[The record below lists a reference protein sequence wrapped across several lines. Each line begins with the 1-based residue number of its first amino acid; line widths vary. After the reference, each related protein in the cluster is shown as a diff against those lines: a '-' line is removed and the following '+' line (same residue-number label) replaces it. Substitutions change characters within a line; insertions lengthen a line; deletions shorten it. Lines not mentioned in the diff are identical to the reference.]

1 MDYSKLSKQQG
12 KISKFMLMLIVG
24 GIAFGAYTAKKKGMF
39 KTSSIATSIPTS
51 IASFKSMVSMEPS
64 NDEYIGYGVQLMAT
78 RQLDQAKELMNDFAS
93 DGYSAFVLSSS
104 AKGRTYYKVRLGPYA
119 HRSEALAI
127 KDKVVRR
134 YPKSPYVKSSLVIY
148 KPE

>member
-1 MDYSKLSKQQG
+1 MKHSKQAGRISKL
-12 KISKFMLMLIVG
+12 MLMLIIG
-24 GIAFGAYTAKKKGMF
+24 GIVFGAYTAKKKGMLSS
-39 KTSSIATSIPTS
+39 KTITSSVSSIKSTFT
-51 IASFKSMVSMEPS
+51 ASPS
-64 NDEYIGYGVQLMAT
+64 NDDYIGYGVQLMAT

-93 DGYSAFVLSSS
+93 DGYSAFVLASDSS
-104 AKGRTYYKVRLGPYA
+104 KGRTYYKVRLGPYA

-127 KDKVVRR
+127 KDKVVQR

>member
-1 MDYSKLSKQQG
+1 MKQSKQTG
-12 KISKFMLMLIVG
+12 RISKFMLMLIIG
-24 GIAFGAYTAKKKGMF
+24 GIVFGAYTAKKKGMLSG
-39 KTSSIATSIPTS
+39 KTITSSVSSI
-51 IASFKSMVSMEPS
+51 KSTFTPS
-64 NDEYIGYGVQLMAT
+64 PRNDDYIGYGVQLMAT

-93 DGYSAFVLSSS
+93 DGYSAFVLASDS

-127 KDKVVRR
+127 KDKVVQR

>member
-1 MDYSKLSKQQG
+1 MYKSKQAG
-12 KISKFMLMLIVG
+12 GISKFMLMLIVG
-24 GIAFGAYTAKKKGMF
+24 GIAFGAYTAKKKGII
-39 KTSSIATSIPTS
+39 KTSSIPTS
-51 IASFKSMVSMEPS
+51 VESFKSMVSMKQS
-64 NDEYIGYGVQLMAT
+64 NNEYIGYGVQLMAT

-104 AKGRTYYKVRLGPYA
+104 GKGRTYYKVRLGPYA
-119 HRSEALAI
+119 HRAEALAI
-127 KDKVVRR
+127 KDKVVQR